1 MIYKKRS
8 MIILFTVTDKCS
20 NPENFVPDCVAEI
33 EYEFD
38 NCKSFKKRIEKFE
51 QDLRI
56 FEKES
61 DNSFFNAIFYL
72 IYYTLLD
79 DKNEIEFIEDND
91 KFLQIFG
98 ENFLSKLHLLKPE
111 LKLNLCLSTFETQY
125 HIINDL
131 LIEKNLF
138 LRFYELR
145 RKFRYLIKELSKGKN
160 SVKRDLLACVEEPF
174 NGFHIIR
181 QLSQYE

>member
-1 MIYKKRS
+1 

-72 IYYTLLD
+72 
-79 DKNEIEFIEDND
+79 NGIEFIEDND

-131 LIEKNLF
+131 LMEKNLF

-145 RKFRYLIKELSKGKN
+145 RKFRYLIKELPNGKN

>member
-1 MIYKKRS
+1 

-20 NPENFVPDCVAEI
+20 NPENFVPVCAAEI

-56 FEKES
+56 FEKKS

-79 DKNEIEFIEDND
+79 NKNEFEHDFIGNIYDHNE
-91 KFLQIFG
+91 
-98 ENFLSKLHLLKPE
+98 
-111 LKLNLCLSTFETQY
+111 
-125 HIINDL
+125 
-131 LIEKNLF
+131 
-138 LRFYELR
+138 
-145 RKFRYLIKELSKGKN
+145 IKVQNRS
-160 SVKRDLLACVEEPF
+160 
-174 NGFHIIR
+174 R
-181 QLSQYE
+181 QLKTTLLHF